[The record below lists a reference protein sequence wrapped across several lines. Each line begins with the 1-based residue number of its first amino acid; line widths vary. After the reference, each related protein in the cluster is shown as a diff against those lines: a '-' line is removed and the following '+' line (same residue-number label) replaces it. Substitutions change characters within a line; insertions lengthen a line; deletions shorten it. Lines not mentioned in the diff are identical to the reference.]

1 MNARELRVDAALAGQ
16 RLDQA
21 LAALTPEL
29 GLRGRRRLIA
39 RGAVLVNGRVGDAGC
54 RLRPGD
60 VLALRGTED
69 GTGATPC
76 SADMPRLLSRQGDY
90 CFLYKPAGLHSAALA
105 GDNGP
110 SLEAL
115 LPVLLS
121 EESGGRAPRLMQRL
135 DYGTSGIVCAAL
147 GAKAAQAFRVAERAG
162 RCEKRYLA
170 LLRGT
175 LAGPSTVRLALD
187 TADRRQSRV
196 LADTDDTLRW
206 TEFLPLHVW
215 GGAAAT
221 GPLAGLVRD
230 TAHGESTSSAS
241 GAGEGRSRQPDPGRL
256 PHPLRRAASDPGTR
270 GGPGPSPLGGR
281 PVWPVGSIRPGRK
294 GILSA
299 PRGPAAARRGL
310 CAIAALAA
318 ARSPGRGGQEMA

>member
-1 MNARELRVDAALAGQ
+1 M
-16 RLDQA
+16 
-21 LAALTPEL
+21 
-29 GLRGRRRLIA
+29 
-39 RGAVLVNGRVGDAGC
+39 RGAVCGRATSLPCAARRTEQVRRRVPRTCRACSPARETIVFCTSLPGCTARPWPGTTASAWRLCC
-54 RLRPGD
+54 RLAVGRERRACAAAHAAPG
-60 VLALRGTED
+60 LWNFGHCLRGP
-69 GTGATPC
+69 GGKGGSGLPCRGA
-76 SADMPRLLSRQGDY
+76 G
-90 CFLYKPAGLHSAALA
+90 
-105 GDNGP
+105 
-110 SLEAL
+110 
-115 LPVLLS
+115 
-121 EESGGRAPRLMQRL
+121 
-135 DYGTSGIVCAAL
+135 
-147 GAKAAQAFRVAERAG
+147 G

-196 LADTDDTLRW
+196 LADTDDRLRW

-230 TAHGESTSSAS
+230 TAHGESTSS
-241 GAGEGRSRQPDPGRL
+241 GVRRGRRGRSRRPDPGRL

-281 PVWPVGSIRPGRK
+281 PVWPVGSIRPGRN

-310 CAIAALAA
+310 RAIAALAA

>member
-1 MNARELRVDAALAGQ
+1 MNACELRVDAALAGQ

-147 GAKAAQAFRVAERAG
+147 GAKAAQAFRVAERTG

-170 LLRGT
+170 LL
-175 LAGPSTVRLALD
+175 
-187 TADRRQSRV
+187 
-196 LADTDDTLRW
+196 
-206 TEFLPLHVW
+206 
-215 GGAAAT
+215 
-221 GPLAGLVRD
+221 
-230 TAHGESTSSAS
+230 
-241 GAGEGRSRQPDPGRL
+241 
-256 PHPLRRAASDPGTR
+256 
-270 GGPGPSPLGGR
+270 
-281 PVWPVGSIRPGRK
+281 
-294 GILSA
+294 
-299 PRGPAAARRGL
+299 
-310 CAIAALAA
+310 
-318 ARSPGRGGQEMA
+318 